1 MPRKTEGCTNCGE
14 IREIAAHGLCFK
26 CYRRNDRAGD
36 RAFASVDRHNP
47 AIRQEHKKPFR
58 GFTGLM
64 VDLSNL
70 GVSDADVLRIREIIN
85 PYLGPIAKFL
95 TPAPARD
102 EAGGGVNSEQQSEA
116 LFTVHTQPGV
126 TPATHHGVERHA
138 EQKTENSDSAANKG
152 RTLMEVRSHQ

>member
-36 RAFASVDRHNP
+36 RAFATVDRHNP
-47 AIRQEHKKPFR
+47 AIRQEHKKLFR

-64 VDLSNL
+64 VCLSDL

-102 EAGGGVNSEQQSEA
+102 EAGGGVNSEQQSET

-126 TPATHHGVERHA
+126 TPATHHGVA
-138 EQKTENSDSAANKG
+138 GNIEQETAKTP
-152 RTLMEVRSHQ
+152 MELHGHL